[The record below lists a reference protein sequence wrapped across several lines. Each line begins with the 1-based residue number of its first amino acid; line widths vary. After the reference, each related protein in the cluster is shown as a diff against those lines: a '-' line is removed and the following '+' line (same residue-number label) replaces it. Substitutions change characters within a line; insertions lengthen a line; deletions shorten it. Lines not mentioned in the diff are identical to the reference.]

1 MFVRLAPAL
10 RGFAFA
16 AVALVSLSCASKPP
30 SGGAGTYR
38 GVLVGTSQI
47 GILEITVAEASS
59 GPLPASGTIELGGT
73 VVSLS
78 GTLDRSNAS
87 ISLASTDGYQLTGVS
102 RPAYVFG
109 TYSHGA
115 QDAGSFA
122 LFLESPSDSPI
133 SFFCGSFVDTS
144 TTTTLPS
151 TPLPFAVT
159 VTSPGA
165 ALCVTPGFAWFG
177 SMDTTT
183 DTLTCQSSGGLFYGN
198 VNADGGNQWGTGV
211 DDQGDGDYGTWTL
224 APCGG
229 SAGTDGGVDAGAT
242 DGSADDGTA
251 GGATD

>member
-10 RGFAFA
+10 RSFAFA
-16 AVALVSLSCASKPP
+16 TVALASLSCASKPP

-47 GILEITVAEASS
+47 GILEITVANASS

-87 ISLASTDGYQLTGVS
+87 ISLSSADGYQLTGVS
-102 RPAYVFG
+102 RPTYVFG
-109 TYSHGA
+109 TYSHGT

-122 LFLESPSDSPI
+122 LFLESANSDPI
-133 SFFCGSFVDTS
+133 SLFCGSFVDTS
-144 TTTTLPS
+144 TTATLPS
-151 TPLPFAVT
+151 TPLPFGVT
-159 VTSPGA
+159 VTTSGA

-177 SMDTTT
+177 SMDKNE
-183 DTLTCQSSGGLFYGN
+183 TLTCQSGGGLFNGN
-198 VNADGGNQWGTGV
+198 VNADGGNNWGTGI
-211 DDQGDGDYGTWTL
+211 DDQGNGDYGTWTL

-229 SAGTDGGVDAGAT
+229 SAGTDGGVD
-242 DGSADDGTA
+242 
-251 GGATD
+251 GGATDDGAADGATD